1 MDEKLK
7 WVEDEARANAA
18 FHVASADVLA
28 KEANTTLNLMLA
40 GASGSLA
47 YMVTLAERGGWSWSA
62 AGMGAVS
69 AYLFMLS
76 AILVFQCLRIRPIWP
91 TANEPENL
99 IKSDLALSDLITD
112 QLASKQRCIIRNRDR
127 NDEVGMW
134 LNRCRV
140 AVTVTPIVFVL
151 AAVWVY

>member
-1 MDEKLK
+1 MNEKLK
-7 WVEDEARANAA
+7 WIEDEARANAA

-47 YMVTLAERGGWSWSA
+47 YMVSLVERSGWVWSA

-69 AYLFMLS
+69 GYLFAL
-76 AILVFQCLRIRPIWP
+76 AAVLVVKCLRIRKIWP
-91 TANEPENL
+91 AANEPENL
-99 IKSDLALSDLITD
+99 IKSDLDLADLMTD

-127 NDEVGMW
+127 NEEVSLW

-140 AVTVTPIVFVL
+140 AVTATPLVFIL
-151 AAVWVY
+151 AALVY